1 MWERRGRAGR
11 ERVRRKSKRHEIGLN
26 WWGEEESKREREKKI
41 GMNLWGGVRERERG
55 EREDDWI

>member
-26 WWGEEESKREREKKI
+26 WWGEEESKRERKKI
-41 GMNLWGGVRERERG
+41 GMNLWGGVRERE
-55 EREDDWI
+55 DDWI